1 MLSTRRPPLAAGIA
15 LILLA
20 LAFSPAR
27 ADAQFFKN
35 LKKTVKQA
43 AESETN
49 SQVDKIVRGSVQCAF
64 DNLQCINSAEK
75 SGKDVVLTDDDG
87 EVLLDKKGKPV
98 SDPEEGAR
106 IAEQSG
112 GVARPGEGAWA
123 NYDFQPGDKILFYDD
138 YTRDVVGDFPRRFV
152 LSQGNFEI
160 VDIEGMRYLRATSSG
175 IFAIP
180 LPETL
185 PEQFTIE
192 YSVNITH
199 GNGYARMMPGRAF
212 LGPAR
217 SYQGSAVAVAMTRA
231 GIMPV
236 GGAGPEVLTTVGAGA
251 TRDVIASVR
260 VMADGDHMKVYLGE
274 RRVANVPN
282 AVFPRSDTLFMAVG
296 SAAPDHPILIGPVRV
311 AGGGKDLYDRLV
323 EEGRVSTQGVLF
335 ATNSARIR
343 PESTPTLLEIG
354 MMLQGNPELRIAIEG
369 HTDSD
374 GTTEFNQDL
383 SERRAQAV
391 MAYLVTEMNIDAAR
405 LEAMGFGETKP
416 VASNDTPEGKAQNR
430 RVDLV
435 RVGD

>member
-1 MLSTRRPPLAAGIA
+1 MPSTWRPPLAAGIV

-20 LAFSPAR
+20 LAAAPGT

-35 LKKTVKQA
+35 LKKTVKEA

-64 DNLQCINSAEK
+64 DNLQCIKSAEK
-75 SGKDVVLTDDDG
+75 SGQDVVLTDDDG
-87 EVLLDKKGKPV
+87 EVLLDKKGQPV

-106 IAEQSG
+106 IAQETGS
-112 GVARPGEGAWA
+112 ASRPGEGAWA
-123 NYDFQPGDKILFYDD
+123 NYDFQPGEKLLFYDD

-152 LSQGNFEI
+152 LSQGNFEV
-160 VDIEGMRYLRATSSG
+160 VDVEGVRYVRATSSG

-185 PEQFTIE
+185 PEQFTLE
-192 YSVNITH
+192 YSVNVTH
-199 GNGYARMMPGRAF
+199 GNGYARLMPGRAYQ
-212 LGPAR
+212 GPAR
-217 SYQGSAVAVAMTRA
+217 TYQGSVVDVSLSRA
-231 GIMPV
+231 GISPV
-236 GGAGPEVLTTVGAGA
+236 GPAGPTVMTTMD
-251 TRDVIASVR
+251 TRKMQKSIVAVR
-260 VMADGDHMKVYLGE
+260 VMADGEHMKMYIGE
-274 RRVANVPN
+274 QRVANVPN
-282 AVFPRSDTLFMAVG
+282 AVFPRSDTLFLAVG
-296 SAAPDHPILIGPVRV
+296 SASPDYPILIGTVQV

-323 EEGRVSTQGVLF
+323 EEGRVSSHGVLF

-354 MMLQGNPELRIAIEG
+354 TMLQANPDLRIAIEG

-374 GTTEFNQDL
+374 GATEFNQDL
-383 SERRAQAV
+383 SERRAAAV
-391 MAYLVTEMNIDAAR
+391 LEYLVSEMKIDADR

-416 VASNDTPEGKAQNR
+416 LTSNDTPEGKAQNR

-435 RVGD
+435 RVGG